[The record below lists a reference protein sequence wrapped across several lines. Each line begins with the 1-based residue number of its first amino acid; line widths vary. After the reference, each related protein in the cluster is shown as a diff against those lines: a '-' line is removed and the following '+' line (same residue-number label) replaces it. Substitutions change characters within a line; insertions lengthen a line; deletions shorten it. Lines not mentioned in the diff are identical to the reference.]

1 MDGGLRRLLG
11 RYSQVIVWIALAT
24 VYLVWGATYFAI
36 AIVVQTLPVLLTAG
50 LRWVLAG
57 TILTLWIAA
66 RDRSALRLTRPQL
79 VGSAIVGTL
88 LLSGGNGLVSLGE
101 RTVPSGLAA
110 LIVASVP
117 LWIVLMRLAAGDRV
131 RRDVILG
138 VTVGIIGVGVLVV
151 PGGASGEIEPIGL
164 VMLVAATLSWA
175 LGTFLSPRI
184 RMPRLALASTAFQML
199 AGGGVMVI
207 VSLILGEHQRAD
219 PATFSTSSIAAWVF
233 LIIFGS
239 LVAFSAYT
247 WLLQNA
253 PVSLVATYA
262 YVNPVV
268 AVFLGTLF
276 LAEPI
281 TPTMIAGAALILA
294 AVAFI
299 VSRTAGATRSSSPE
313 PASPSRSA
321 SRSPAAPD

>member
-11 RYSQVIVWIALAT
+11 RYSQVIVWVALAT

-57 TILTLWIAA
+57 MILALWIAA
-66 RDRSALRLTRPQL
+66 RDRAALRLTRREL
-79 VGSAIVGTL
+79 LGSAIVGTL
-88 LLSGGNGLVSLGE
+88 LLAGGNGLVSLGE

-117 LWIVLMRLAAGDRV
+117 LWIVLMRLVAGDRV

-151 PGGASGEIEPIGL
+151 PSGASGEIEPIGL
-164 VMLVAATLSWA
+164 VMLVGATLSWA
-175 LGTFLSPRI
+175 VGTFLSPRI
-184 RMPRLALASTAFQML
+184 KMPKLALASTAFQML
-199 AGGGVMVI
+199 TGGGVMVI
-207 VSLILGEHQRAD
+207 LSLALGEHQRAD
-219 PATFSTSSIAAWVF
+219 PATFSMSSIVAWVF
-233 LIIFGS
+233 LVIFGS

-299 VSRTAGATRSSSPE
+299 VSRSATRTPPSGA
-313 PASPSRSA
+313 PAG
-321 SRSPAAPD
+321 D